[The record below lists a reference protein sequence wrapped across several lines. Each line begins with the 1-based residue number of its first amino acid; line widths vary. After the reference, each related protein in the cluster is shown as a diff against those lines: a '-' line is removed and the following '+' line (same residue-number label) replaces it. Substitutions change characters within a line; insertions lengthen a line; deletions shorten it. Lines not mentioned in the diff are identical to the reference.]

1 MGGRAI
7 NDFAFPKG
15 KLAQIGNPEIIF
27 LGHHLSSMAVAET
40 LAYLQSKEFG
50 ICVISKSGNTLEP
63 MVIFRLL
70 RRLLVLQKGK
80 EKAAKRI
87 VAITSLEG
95 GALLDESKKKGY
107 HLLPV
112 PENVAG
118 RYSVLTPVGLFVM
131 AMAGVRI
138 DQILKGASDCF
149 SSLSSIEDVIKN
161 PAYTYA
167 IIRFILHQSGF
178 VNELIVSN
186 EDNLRFFLG

>member
-1 MGGRAI
+1 M
-7 NDFAFPKG
+7 
-15 KLAQIGNPEIIF
+15 
-27 LGHHLSSMAVAET
+27 
-40 LAYLQSKEFG
+40 
-50 ICVISKSGNTLEP
+50 
-63 MVIFRLL
+63 
-70 RRLLVLQKGK
+70 
-80 EKAAKRI
+80 
-87 VAITSLEG
+87 
-95 GALLDESKKKGY
+95 LDESKRKGY

-131 AMAGVRI
+131 VMAGVRI